1 MFPACKV
8 IQGNAKS
15 TWFLLGFTLNR
26 SRIAIL
32 ALSIVG
38 LVVATFH
45 ALQENLYI
53 PPNVC
58 NINSRISCGGLFNSG
73 YTAIQ
78 GVPFWLLGL
87 IWFVMLIPVGFLLA
101 NRWKILVP
109 VLMIGNLFTI
119 YLWNIEI
126 NIVGII
132 CPVCVSLYAV
142 NYAITCIAYFG
153 RSK

>member
-1 MFPACKV
+1 MDRVKLSV
-8 IQGNAKS
+8 LI
-15 TWFLLGFTLNR
+15 
-26 SRIAIL
+26 
-32 ALSIVG
+32 LSIIG
-38 LVVATFH
+38 LGVAIFH

-58 NINSRISCGGLFNSG
+58 TINSKISCGGLFNSG

-87 IWFVMLIPVGFLLA
+87 IWFVMLIPVGYLLSS
-101 NRWKILVP
+101 RWKVFIP
-109 VLMIGNLFTI
+109 ILMIGNLFTL

-132 CPVCVSLYAV
+132 CPVCVSLYCF
-142 NYAITCIAYFG
+142 NYAITGIVFFG
-153 RSK
+153 RGK

>member
-1 MFPACKV
+1 M
-8 IQGNAKS
+8 
-15 TWFLLGFTLNR
+15 LNR
-26 SRIAIL
+26 HRIAIL
-32 ALSIVG
+32 ALSVAGLIV
-38 LVVATFH
+38 AIIH

-53 PPNVC
+53 PPNFC
-58 NINSRISCGGLFNSG
+58 NINSKISCGGLFNSG

-87 IWFVMLIPVGFLLA
+87 IWFVMLIPVGFLLSD
-101 NRWKILVP
+101 RWKILIP
-109 VLMIGNLFTI
+109 VLMVGNLFTI

-142 NYAITCIAYFG
+142 NYAITGVAYFG

>member
-1 MFPACKV
+1 M
-8 IQGNAKS
+8 
-15 TWFLLGFTLNR
+15 LNR
-26 SRIAIL
+26 HRIAIL
-32 ALSIVG
+32 ALSVAGLIV
-38 LVVATFH
+38 AIIH

-53 PPNVC
+53 PPNFC
-58 NINSRISCGGLFNSG
+58 NINSKISCGGLFNSG

-87 IWFVMLIPVGFLLA
+87 IWFVMLIPVGFLLSD
-101 NRWKILVP
+101 RWKILIP
-109 VLMIGNLFTI
+109 VLMVGNLFTI

-142 NYAITCIAYFG
+142 NYAITGVVYFG

>member
-1 MFPACKV
+1 M
-8 IQGNAKS
+8 
-15 TWFLLGFTLNR
+15 NR
-26 SRIAIL
+26 HRIAIL
-32 ALSIVG
+32 ALSVAGLIV
-38 LVVATFH
+38 AIIH

-53 PPNVC
+53 PPNFC
-58 NINSRISCGGLFNSG
+58 NINSKISCGGLFNSG

-87 IWFVMLIPVGFLLA
+87 IWFVMLIPVGFLLSD
-101 NRWKILVP
+101 RWKILIP
-109 VLMIGNLFTI
+109 VLMVGNLFTI

-142 NYAITCIAYFG
+142 NYAITGVAYFG